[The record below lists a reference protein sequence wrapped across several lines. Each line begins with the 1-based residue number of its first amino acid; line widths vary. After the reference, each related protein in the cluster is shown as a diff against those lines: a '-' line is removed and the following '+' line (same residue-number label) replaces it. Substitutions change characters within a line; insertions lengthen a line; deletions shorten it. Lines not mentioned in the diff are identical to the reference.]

1 MAGIFVYAEH
11 REGRLKKAT
20 LEALAAARSLGG
32 DEPVVAVIVGDGV
45 GAQTDLLGAHG
56 ADRVIVG
63 EDARLALY
71 SPTAT
76 PALVAAILKSGEA
89 SAFLCSATAQGKDL
103 SARVAAILDSGLATD
118 CIAVSRSGAALMCR
132 RPVMAGKAIATVRV
146 NVGVPMATIRP
157 NTFSPLDAD
166 GGRSVEVV
174 TSESVLNDDDF
185 GARVTAM
192 HGSEGK
198 SLDVA
203 EADII
208 VTAGRGMKGPEHW
221 PVIEDLAEVLG
232 AATGASR
239 AVVDAGWA
247 PHEKQVGQTGK
258 TVSPGLYIACG
269 VSGAIQH
276 LAGMRSS
283 KCIVAINKDPDAPIF
298 KIADYGVVGDLF
310 DVVPALSEAV
320 RQLQRD

>member
-20 LEALAAARSLGG
+20 LEALAAARSLAGP
-32 DEPVVAVIVGDGV
+32 DPVVAVVVGDGV
-45 GAQTDLLGAHG
+45 GAQADLAGSHG

-63 EDARLALY
+63 EDSRLGLY

-76 PALVAAILKSGEA
+76 PAWVAAILESEGA
-89 SAFLCSATAQGKDL
+89 SAFLCAATAQGKDL
-103 SARVAAILDSGLATD
+103 SARVAALLDSGLATD
-118 CIAVSRSGAALMCR
+118 CIGVSRDGTSLLCR

-146 NVGVPMATIRP
+146 DGGVPMATIRP

-166 GGRSVEVV
+166 ASRVTEVV
-174 TSESVLNDDDF
+174 SASSGVDDDQF
-185 GARVTAM
+185 GARVTAV
-192 HGSEGK
+192 HGGEGK

-221 PVIEDLAEVLG
+221 PVIEDLAEALG

-258 TVSPGLYIACG
+258 TVSPALYVACG

-298 KIADYGVVGDLF
+298 KVADYGVVGDLF
-310 DVVPALSEAV
+310 EVVPALSEAV
-320 RQLQRD
+320 RGLQQD